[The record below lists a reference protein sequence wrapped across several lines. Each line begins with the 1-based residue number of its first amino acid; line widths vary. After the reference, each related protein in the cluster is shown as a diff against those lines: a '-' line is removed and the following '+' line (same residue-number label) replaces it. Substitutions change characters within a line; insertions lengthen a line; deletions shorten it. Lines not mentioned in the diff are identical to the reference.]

1 MATNVA
7 LWREVEA
14 GTRHTVTTA
23 KERYPQA
30 QLHSRSFKGLPSEIA
45 RKPKIGNSKPCDVK
59 TNLAADV
66 EALVARLAA
75 PAEPEAVDPCW
86 REVETGTRYTQT
98 TAMERYP
105 QLYTTSFKD
114 LPFEIARRPKP
125 CKGPRDV
132 KTYLAADVD
141 ALVARLAAPEAEPVD
156 PRWCEV
162 EAGTRYTQTTVMER
176 YPQLTK
182 HSCNDLPSE
191 FARKPKSNTQRALD
205 VRTYLASDVDALA
218 ARLAA
223 PDPEPVDPG
232 WRKVESGARYD
243 VRTAKKRYPQLYWQ
257 LFVDLPFEIA
267 RRPRIGKARYA
278 IDVKTCAAADI
289 EALAAAR
296 ATKRARIQ
304 EPEPPQ
310 EPEEEPE
317 ECPVCFDP
325 MTGATATLVCGHLFC
340 TACITEFG
348 EQPDDVPDVPRDARG
363 RPAKTSPR
371 VSMRRLLVLCLVG
384 AVSARGRPSLAGYLD
399 ACEGPGDAVHLR
411 RWYGRTG
418 NNLNQLANAF
428 GVALASGRPYVS
440 LPAAPP
446 KGLDPAVWRAPPP
459 SLPAGRRDGAFRCE
473 VFESEPTYDCAR
485 LFRSRCRLSVA
496 EKRVALRRA
505 VDALLRPEAL
515 DACDAPAAGAVVA
528 HVRDGDV
535 ARNDGDRGG
544 RGSRKGGD
552 HLVHVYAQPP
562 CAYYDALA
570 RRFDSVVVVRDFAAT
585 LALAGNATAIVAVR
599 AVTNLDYVAR
609 QPALR
614 ARLVANRGLDFAELC
629 DAFDA
634 ATLFTV
640 PRGGTAAAPAPLAGF
655 ESARTR
661 RYGATLDERTC
672 GAS

>member
-1 MATNVA
+1 
-7 LWREVEA
+7 
-14 GTRHTVTTA
+14 
-23 KERYPQA
+23 
-30 QLHSRSFKGLPSEIA
+30 
-45 RKPKIGNSKPCDVK
+45 
-59 TNLAADV
+59 
-66 EALVARLAA
+66 
-75 PAEPEAVDPCW
+75 
-86 REVETGTRYTQT
+86 
-98 TAMERYP
+98 
-105 QLYTTSFKD
+105 
-114 LPFEIARRPKP
+114 
-125 CKGPRDV
+125 
-132 KTYLAADVD
+132 
-141 ALVARLAAPEAEPVD
+141 
-156 PRWCEV
+156 
-162 EAGTRYTQTTVMER
+162 
-176 YPQLTK
+176 
-182 HSCNDLPSE
+182 
-191 FARKPKSNTQRALD
+191 
-205 VRTYLASDVDALA
+205 
-218 ARLAA
+218 
-223 PDPEPVDPG
+223 
-232 WRKVESGARYD
+232 
-243 VRTAKKRYPQLYWQ
+243 
-257 LFVDLPFEIA
+257 
-267 RRPRIGKARYA
+267 
-278 IDVKTCAAADI
+278 
-289 EALAAAR
+289 
-296 ATKRARIQ
+296 
-304 EPEPPQ
+304 
-310 EPEEEPE
+310 
-317 ECPVCFDP
+317 
-325 MTGATATLVCGHLFC
+325 
-340 TACITEFG
+340 
-348 EQPDDVPDVPRDARG
+348 
-363 RPAKTSPR
+363 
-371 VSMRRLLVLCLVG
+371 MRRLLVLCLVG

-459 SLPAGRRDGAFRCE
+459 SLPAGRRGGAFRCE
-473 VFESEPTYDCAR
+473 AFESEATYDCAR

-570 RRFDSVVVVRDFAAT
+570 RRFDSVVVVRDPRGTRPPVRAVPTELRTSLSNRPIVGRIDGARRVREGSIPAQVRSGAEPRNLCGAARARGASAARDVCLLLRAATVATTTSDFAAT
-585 LALAGNATAIVAVR
+585 LALAGNATAIVAVD

-640 PRGGTAAAPAPLAGF
+640 PRGGTAAALRRRVAGF
-655 ESARTR
+655 DSARDYFLH
-661 RYGATLDERTC
+661 YGAALDERTC
-672 GAS
+672 GVS